1 MKKAVAA
8 AAAPME
14 KIDVVASLREIVVV
28 AAAAAAAAFWCECG
42 CCFAGG
48 TLSAEANSVQSKAVS
63 KVTTDLMVMF
73 LRTYDLGWGGVMAAP
88 RRNQSVVTISLANHV
103 SFR

>member
-28 AAAAAAAAFWCECG
+28 AAAAFWCECG
-42 CCFAGG
+42 CCFVGG

-63 KVTTDLMVMF
+63 KVTTDLMVIF
-73 LRTYDLGWGGVMAAP
+73 LRTYDLGEGVMAALVLS
-88 RRNQSVVTISLANHV
+88 SVCRHTAKHCRFVD
-103 SFR
+103 